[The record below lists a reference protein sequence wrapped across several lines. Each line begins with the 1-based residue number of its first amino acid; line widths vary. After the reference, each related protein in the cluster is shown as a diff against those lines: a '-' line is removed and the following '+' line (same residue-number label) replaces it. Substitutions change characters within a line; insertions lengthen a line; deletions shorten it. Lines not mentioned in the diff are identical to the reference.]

1 MAEGSEK
8 REALVYAIQDS
19 GTGPPSLD
27 SQPPWTA
34 HLVLEQFERHVV
46 ANGKIIE
53 RRAFAHVA
61 AVEKHFTIVRQPDE
75 TVTLT
80 DEEHDNS
87 SRTWSAAAFSRWNG
101 RGLSSG
107 CFLADRPSS
116 VPGHAV
122 TSAAPSAGGERCRRR
137 RSRRSARPSDGL
149 H

>member
-53 RRAFAHVA
+53 RRALAHVA
-61 AVEKHFTIVRQPDE
+61 AVKKHFAIVGQPNE
-75 TVTLT
+75 PMALA
-80 DEEHDNS
+80 DEERDNS
-87 SRTWSAAAFSRWNG
+87 PRAWGAAAFRRWNG
-101 RGLSSG
+101 RGLASG
-107 CFLADRPSS
+107 CFF
-116 VPGHAV
+116 
-122 TSAAPSAGGERCRRR
+122 
-137 RSRRSARPSDGL
+137 
-149 H
+149 